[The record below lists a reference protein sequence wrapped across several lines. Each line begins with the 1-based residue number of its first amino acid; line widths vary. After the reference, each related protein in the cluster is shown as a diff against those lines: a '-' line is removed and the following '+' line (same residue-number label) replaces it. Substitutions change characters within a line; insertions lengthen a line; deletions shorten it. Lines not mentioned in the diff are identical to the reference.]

1 MRMFVAAV
9 LFAAAP
15 VLAAPPV
22 LEDVRVLSGP
32 RPAVTLRLSAPAEF
46 RARVLEADG
55 GVPRRLYLD
64 LAGTTLGA
72 SAPRVCDGAAP
83 SLLRVRTGQFDPETT
98 RVVLDL
104 PGNIPFEVSRNGSS
118 LTVTLGPP
126 SSTTGAPSASSA
138 QKPMATAEPKGATPE
153 PPPLTKPDVS
163 VAKPVPPAL
172 PVPPEKKVTAPEPV
186 QQAPLAKA
194 ETKTPV
200 VEPTKPAMSPSV
212 PSPDTSPIARN
223 EPRPLARVEPP
234 PFVGPPTP
242 PPFVGPPAPPPFVGP
257 LAALPFVGP
266 VAPPPFVGPPV
277 PPPFV
282 GPPAPPAFVGP
293 LPVPQP
299 TQVAIN
305 EPLSPQHTFI
315 GPPAPPT
322 PAAVT
327 PPRPLTPQDVI
338 VMNAPRSPIAEE
350 TTTTTGPPSNKGDTS
365 VPGRVAGE
373 VGPPAPP
380 PASGRPA
387 TKRPP
392 QIAAA
397 ARPTPLVV
405 LDAGHGGRDPGAE
418 GVGGVIEKDVVLELT
433 RVLAKRM
440 NERLHVNVF
449 LTRSDDSY
457 VTIDRRLA
465 VPSDATVFISLHAN
479 SCPDPSARGLEI
491 FYGGGAV
498 RPADTAGASPRAA
511 MLGRYLGEALS
522 ARVGG
527 LRGSARPGGFSI
539 LVRNPLPTALIEI
552 GYLTHPEE
560 AALSQDTAY
569 RALMADAV
577 VDGLEAFLRAAA
589 PPL

>member
-15 VLAAPPV
+15 VFAAPPV

-32 RPAVTLRLSAPAEF
+32 RPAVTIRLSAPAEF
-46 RARVLEADG
+46 RARALQPNGIA
-55 GVPRRLYLD
+55 PLRLYVD

-72 SAPRVCDGAAP
+72 GAPRVRDGAGP
-83 SLLRVRTGQFDPETT
+83 LLRVRTGQFDPDTT

-104 PGNIPFEVSRNGSS
+104 RGEMPFEVSAEGNTV
-118 LTVTLGPP
+118 TVTLSPP
-126 SSTTGAPSASSA
+126 SLTEKSET
-138 QKPMATAEPKGATPE
+138 EP
-153 PPPLTKPDVS
+153 L
-163 VAKPVPPAL
+163 
-172 PVPPEKKVTAPEPV
+172 APEPV
-186 QQAPLAKA
+186 PKAERKAASPEPPTVAKTQGKPAAKPAAVTPSVPEEKKAGTPDAAPIAKA
-194 ETKTPV
+194 ES
-200 VEPTKPAMSPSV
+200 KPAAAEP
-212 PSPDTSPIARN
+212 PPPAKT
-223 EPRPLARVEPP
+223 EPRAPQPAPSAAAPKEMVASEAPSLAKGERTPAAQERPSSVEPP
-234 PFVGPPTP
+234 APASETPERNPGPELPSTP
-242 PPFVGPPAPPPFVGP
+242 QTLVGPPAPAMPP
-257 LAALPFVGP
+257 LAA
-266 VAPPPFVGPPV
+266 
-277 PPPFV
+277 
-282 GPPAPPAFVGP
+282 
-293 LPVPQP
+293 
-299 TQVAIN
+299 
-305 EPLSPQHTFI
+305 
-315 GPPAPPT
+315 
-322 PAAVT
+322 

-338 VMNAPRSPIAEE
+338 VMNAPRSPAPEE
-350 TTTTTGPPSNKGDTS
+350 TVTTTTVPAPSKVEASPRGRAAASGDM
-365 VPGRVAGE
+365 
-373 VGPPAPP
+373 GPPAPP
-380 PASGRPA
+380 PSTLGGKPA
-387 TKRPP
+387 PKRPP

-418 GVGGVIEKDVVLELT
+418 GVGGVIEKDVVLEIT

-440 NERLHVNVF
+440 TERLHVNVF

-465 VPSDATVFISLHAN
+465 VPSDATLFISLHAN

-511 MLGRYLGEALS
+511 LLGRSLGDALS

-527 LRGSARPGGFSI
+527 VRGSARLGSFSI

-560 AALSQDTAY
+560 AALSQDVVY
-569 RALMADAV
+569 QELMADAL